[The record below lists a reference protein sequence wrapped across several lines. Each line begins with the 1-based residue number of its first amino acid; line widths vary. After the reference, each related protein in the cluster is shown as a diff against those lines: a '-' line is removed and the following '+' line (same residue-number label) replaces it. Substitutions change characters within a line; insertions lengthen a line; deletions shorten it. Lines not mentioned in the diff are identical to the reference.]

1 MQRAFVLPRILGRVA
16 ILITCVTVADARAQP
31 AGQDDGLHT
40 WNFKDLPYYE
50 PLKAD
55 PRAARMTLIVPA
67 WSKEFPH
74 SVKPGTRFVW
84 QITLG
89 RELPIVGV
97 RTQTDDGRAGVGEW
111 GIGLWIPVSFHMIED
126 HKDESAPIVDTDYRF
141 GMMAKFQYGLSDE
154 SWLGV
159 RFVPW
164 AHESTHL
171 GDEYTIIAQQTFP
184 GPPPLGF
191 ERVNPSFEYLE
202 YGVSYERMFG
212 ANMLTVRHGGIKL
225 HGDDGYYSDHLIGE
239 TTPTLTPSEKNFEPS
254 FGMEVRGWAMG
265 NRDWFASLDLR
276 HKLAYKFHRLAG
288 EDETKHWSYS
298 LAVGRTVPE
307 QSNNRILLKDY
318 FIYLYRGVNPFGQL
332 REQSDFWFAG
342 IGWTFGI

>member
-1 MQRAFVLPRILGRVA
+1 MWVVVLIG
-16 ILITCVTVADARAQP
+16 CVGVQTISAQP
-31 AGQDDGLHT
+31 AGHDDGLHT
-40 WNFKDLPYYE
+40 WTFKDLPYYE

-67 WSKEFPH
+67 WSKALPH

-89 RELPIVGV
+89 RELPIVGW

-111 GIGLWIPVSFHMIED
+111 GVGLWIPVSFHMIED

-141 GMMAKFQYGLSDE
+141 GMMGKFQYGLSEE
-154 SWLGV
+154 SWLGI
-159 RFVPW
+159 RLVPW

-171 GDEYTIIAQQTFP
+171 GDEYTIIAQQNFP
-184 GPPPLGF
+184 PGSPREF

-212 ANMLTVRHGGIKL
+212 ENMLTVRHGGIKL
-225 HGDDGYYSDHLIGE
+225 HGDDGYYSDHLVGDPR
-239 TTPTLTPSEKNFEPS
+239 PTLTPSEKNFEPS
-254 FGMEVRGWAMG
+254 FGMEWRGMPMG
-265 NRDWFASLDLR
+265 NRDWFVSLDLR
-276 HKLAYKFHRLAG
+276 HKLAYRFHRAPG
-288 EDETKHWSYS
+288 EEETKHWSYS
-298 LAVGRTVPE
+298 LAIGRAIPE
-307 QSNNRILLKDY
+307 QSNNRIPLRDY

-332 REQSDFWFAG
+332 REQHDFWFAG